1 MTEFIEDKKNKRRKR
16 KTRKMPIGYEIGTER
31 IERRKETKSQC
42 GVERRREKE
51 RKKKEINKKER
62 VGSRK
67 KDRKWE

>member
-1 MTEFIEDKKNKRRKR
+1 
-16 KTRKMPIGYEIGTER
+16 MPIGYEIGIER

-51 RKKKEINKKER
+51 RKEKERNKKER

-67 KDRKWE
+67 KDRKME